1 MYNQQ
6 KMESIKE
13 GAYFDYFKFFSINAA
28 ETIRKLEATIQEELS
43 EDVFFDA
50 NNMFKRIKTLLSSY
64 ELLILGIPS
73 LIFRNQRF
81 LLICGDT

>member
-28 ETIRKLEATIQEELS
+28 
-43 EDVFFDA
+43 
-50 NNMFKRIKTLLSSY
+50 
-64 ELLILGIPS
+64 
-73 LIFRNQRF
+73 
-81 LLICGDT
+81 